1 MSDWQDRWVDA
12 GLQELH
18 GNRPPDLSARVV
30 LALHEARPG
39 PLPSVRRAR
48 RSWSRYLLAA
58 AALVLLGVAAG
69 LLLPRDH
76 AVGQPHVRL
85 DLHVQHGEL
94 LCVEVDDG
102 GVRRAQH
109 GAGARIGFAARAGN
123 RLLAAAPCR
132 FQVGPFGELA
142 TGPATELEVRSM
154 TVNWKHGVVAASSL
168 TIAVV
173 AGVVTWHTLSHGGTA
188 KAGEVVHL
196 EAGSGGDAGA
206 LAAENA
212 GLRGRVQ
219 QLEQQLADL
228 QLATVRVPAP
238 APVTEE
244 PPPPAPPEPV
254 VADLGPVFA
263 DQAFADALAALDW
276 NLMGQVTN
284 EMGPM
289 LVELAAA
296 MEQDGE
302 MPLELIGKISELNA
316 KLIGQ
321 VPTMLKAGLPGTGA
335 NGAYTHP
342 LVSANILAKTLA
354 AAGLDMDATQRDK
367 IAGLV
372 RASTIENQ
380 AVADSVQEF
389 DLQRV
394 AAEVEAKD
402 RFYREVASQLTPE
415 QYRVM
420 FPEGSDRFE
429 GTSLFHSSLFTAQL
443 IEPVSAAGP
452 ADFAGSVAQTFG
464 KQVGLDEAAAGQVRA
479 IVERM
484 ASSAPELWQQPAN
497 QVETSLRMM
506 RSGRTGA
513 AMRHQIEM
521 MREILRQVPMTP
533 AQRKKFTS
541 MKRLFV
547 PLPQ

>member
-1 MSDWQDRWVDA
+1 MNDWQDRWVDA

-18 GNRPPDLSARVV
+18 GRRPPDLSARVV
-30 LALHEARPG
+30 LALQEARPG
-39 PLPSVRRAR
+39 QLPTVRRAR
-48 RSWSRYLLAA
+48 RSWWRYAVAA
-58 AALVLLGVAAG
+58 AALVLLGVLVGA
-69 LLLPRDH
+69 LLPRERE
-76 AVGQPHVRL
+76 ASQPFVQL
-85 DLHVQHGEL
+85 DLHVQQGEL
-94 LCVEVDDG
+94 LCVEVFADG
-102 GVRRAQH
+102 VQRSRHGV
-109 GAGARIGFAARAGN
+109 GAPVGFVARAGN
-123 RLLAAAPCR
+123 RLLAAAPSR

-173 AGVVTWHTLSHGGTA
+173 AGVVTWHTLSQGGTA
-188 KAGEVVHL
+188 TAGEVVHL
-196 EAGSGGDAGA
+196 EAGGGHDGA
-206 LAAENA
+206 AMAAENSR
-212 GLRGRVQ
+212 LRERLR
-219 QLEQQLADL
+219 QLEQQNADL
-228 QLATVRVPAP
+228 QLATARQQAP
-238 APVTEE
+238 PEAVEE
-244 PPPPAPPEPV
+244 PPPPPPEPV
-254 VADLGPVFA
+254 VAETGPVFA
-263 DQAFADALAALDW
+263 DDAFAEALAALDW
-276 NLMGQVTN
+276 DLMGKVTN

-289 LVELAAA
+289 LVELAEA

-302 MPLELIGKISELNA
+302 LPLELIGKITELNA

-321 VPTMLKAGLPGTGA
+321 VPAMLKAGLPGTGA

-354 AAGLDMDATQRDK
+354 AAGVEMDATQRDK

-372 RASTIENQ
+372 RASTIENR

-420 FPEGSDRFE
+420 FPEGADRFE

-484 ASSAPELWQQPAN
+484 ASAAPELWQQPAS
-497 QVETSLRMM
+497 QVETDLRMM
-506 RSGRTGA
+506 RSGRTGT